1 MASIEESKLDA
12 HSSSDIKELLTNLI
26 QGKPHLKNKYKTS
39 LDKSLSKK
47 SY

>member
-12 HSSSDIKELLTNLI
+12 HSSSDIKELLANLVA
-26 QGKPHLKNKYKTS
+26 GKPNLKNKYKGS
-39 LDKSLSKK
+39 LDKSLTKK